1 MIEDVLALIMCA
13 SIGCLAYSIGFVA
26 KNLQEVCNVL
36 QKIRE
41 EIRYGYTLYEKY
53 NEKTE
58 KKIEYV
64 PYPVYPTTEPQGSDW
79 WRNPSV
85 TWKYDDVTFTNTTDS
100 NLFTPVRDVMT
111 GKKMT
116 DENASRNNQ

>member
-1 MIEDVLALIMCA
+1 MIEYVLALIMCA
-13 SIGCLAYSIGFVA
+13 SIGCLAYSIGLVE
-26 KNLQEVCNVL
+26 KNLQEVRNVL

-41 EIRYGYTLYEKY
+41 EIRYGCTLYEKY

-58 KKIEYV
+58 NKKIDYV
-64 PYPVYPTTEPQGSDW
+64 PYPVYPTIDPQIPDW

-100 NLFTPVRDVMT
+100 KHFTPVRDVMT
-111 GKKMT
+111 GKKVT
-116 DENASRNNQ
+116 DERTTD